1 MKEFIKGIISWSIS
15 LGTIFSLWGL
25 AEFLA
30 AVITMKTII
39 KAVIIIIVLGSFYIL
54 KETKE
59 V

>member
-1 MKEFIKGIISWSIS
+1 MKEIAKGIIFWSIL
-15 LGTIFSLWGL
+15 LGTIFFVWRV

-39 KAVIIIIVLGSFYIL
+39 KAVIIITVLGSFYIL

>member
-1 MKEFIKGIISWSIS
+1 MKEIAKGIIFWSIL
-15 LGTIFSLWGL
+15 LGTIFFVWGL
-25 AEFLA
+25 AESLA

-39 KAVIIIIVLGSFYIL
+39 KAVIIITVLGSFYIL

>member
-1 MKEFIKGIISWSIS
+1 MKEFIKGIIFWSIF
-15 LGTIFSLWGL
+15 LGIIFLMWGL

-39 KAVIIIIVLGSFYIL
+39 KAVIIITVLGSFYIL

>member
-1 MKEFIKGIISWSIS
+1 MKEIAKGIIFWSIF
-15 LGTIFSLWGL
+15 LGIIFLMWGL
-25 AEFLA
+25 AEFLS

-39 KAVIIIIVLGSFYIL
+39 KAVIIITVLGSFYIL

>member
-1 MKEFIKGIISWSIS
+1 MKEFIKGIIFWSIL
-15 LGTIFSLWGL
+15 LGTIFFVWGL

-30 AVITMKTII
+30 AVITMKIII
-39 KAVIIIIVLGSFYIL
+39 KAVIIITVLGSFYIL

>member
-1 MKEFIKGIISWSIS
+1 MKEFIKGMIFWSIF
-15 LGTIFSLWGL
+15 LGIIFLMWGL

-30 AVITMKTII
+30 SIVTI
-39 KAVIIIIVLGSFYIL
+39 KMIVRMSIVALFIATFYIL

>member
-1 MKEFIKGIISWSIS
+1 MKEFIKGIIFWSIL
-15 LGTIFSLWGL
+15 LGTIFFVCGL

-39 KAVIIIIVLGSFYIL
+39 KAVIIITVLGSFYIL

>member
-1 MKEFIKGIISWSIS
+1 MKEFIKGMIFWSIF
-15 LGTIFSLWGL
+15 LGTIFWVWGL

-39 KAVIIIIVLGSFYIL
+39 KAVIIITVLGSFYIL
-54 KETKE
+54 KETNE

>member
-1 MKEFIKGIISWSIS
+1 MEEIAKGIIFWSIL
-15 LGTIFSLWGL
+15 LGTIFFVWGL

-39 KAVIIIIVLGSFYIL
+39 KAVIIITVLGSFYIL

>member
-1 MKEFIKGIISWSIS
+1 MKEFIKGIIFWSIL
-15 LGTIFSLWGL
+15 LGTIFWVWGL

>member
-1 MKEFIKGIISWSIS
+1 MEEIAKGIIFWSIF
-15 LGTIFSLWGL
+15 LGTIFFVWGL

-39 KAVIIIIVLGSFYIL
+39 KAVIIITVLGSFYIL

>member
-1 MKEFIKGIISWSIS
+1 MKEFIKGMIFWSIF
-15 LGTIFSLWGL
+15 LGIIFLIWGI
-25 AEFLA
+25 AEFIA

-39 KAVIIIIVLGSFYIL
+39 KIVFVTTILGSIYIL

>member
-1 MKEFIKGIISWSIS
+1 MKEFIKGMIFWSIF
-15 LGTIFSLWGL
+15 LGIIFLMWGL

-39 KAVIIIIVLGSFYIL
+39 KAVIIITVLGSFYIL

>member
-1 MKEFIKGIISWSIS
+1 MKEFIKGMIFWSIF
-15 LGTIFSLWGL
+15 LGIIFLMWGV

-39 KAVIIIIVLGSFYIL
+39 KAVIIITVLGSFYIL

>member
-1 MKEFIKGIISWSIS
+1 MEEIAKGIIFWSI
-15 LGTIFSLWGL
+15 LLVTIFFVWGL

-39 KAVIIIIVLGSFYIL
+39 KAVIIITVLGSFYIL